1 MIAAVGA
8 SSGSSILEGRLDM
21 GVTNEGSTSST
32 VADEWR
38 SCVRR
43 ICVGRG
49 DVDVGDGDGVLI
61 LGGAGRWSSNSSSA
75 FRTFVSFDD
84 SPLGELIRS
93 ASFILTMLR
102 QGASTKFCSGGGG
115 PVALRSL

>member
-21 GVTNEGSTSST
+21 GVTDEGSTSST

-43 ICVGRG
+43 ICAGRG

-61 LGGAGRWSSNSSSA
+61 LGGAGRWSSSSSSA

>member
-1 MIAAVGA
+1 
-8 SSGSSILEGRLDM
+8 LEGRLDL
-21 GVTNEGSTSST
+21 GVIDEGSISST

-43 ICVGRG
+43 ICAGRG

-61 LGGAGRWSSNSSSA
+61 LGGAGRWSSSSSSA

-84 SPLGELIRS
+84 SPLCELIRS
-93 ASFILTMLR
+93 ASFMLTMLR